1 MSDQKDDV
9 KSQTSIISYTAPWT
23 IYGMDWC
30 DYDVSFQ
37 RQRILLSSYKP
48 DYSNGIQ
55 VYYELSIIVQ
65 IISFNRQA
73 GVIEK
78 LHELN
83 TMYPPTKVMWIPD
96 PQPFHSDVLAFSGDY
111 LRIYRLDNGTS
122 SPIVDAILNKVMSHF
137 VLYIG

>member
-55 VYYELSIIVQ
+55 VYYELSIIV
-65 IISFNRQA
+65 
-73 GVIEK
+73 
-78 LHELN
+78 
-83 TMYPPTKVMWIPD
+83 
-96 PQPFHSDVLAFSGDY
+96 
-111 LRIYRLDNGTS
+111 
-122 SPIVDAILNKVMSHF
+122 
-137 VLYIG
+137 